1 MPINSVPERGID
13 IYIGIG
19 SNLEDPI
26 SQVNR
31 ALDELRR
38 LRKTTF
44 SSRSSLYRSPPM
56 GPADQPDYINAVA
69 RLRTLLPPLK
79 LLDELMKIERTHH
92 RKRTE
97 QHWGAR
103 TLDLDI
109 LIYSDQQIDDT
120 RLTVPHPGLQ
130 RRAFVLYPLQEINPD
145 IHIPGQGP
153 IGTLIALCP
162 RSDLIKISGEVG

>member
-19 SNLEDPI
+19 SNIEDPI
-26 SQVNR
+26 SQVTR
-31 ALDELRR
+31 ALDELRQ
-38 LRKTTF
+38 LRKTAF
-44 SSRSSLYRSPPM
+44 LSRSALYRSPPM

-79 LLDELMKIERTHH
+79 LLDELMEIERTHH

-97 QHWGAR
+97 QRWGPR

-109 LIYSDQQIDDT
+109 LIYGDQQIDHT
-120 RLTVPHPGLQ
+120 RLTVPHSGMQ

-145 IHIPGQGP
+145 IHIPGRGP
-153 IGTLIALCP
+153 IGTLIAQCP
-162 RSDLIKISGEVG
+162 RGDLIRVSGP